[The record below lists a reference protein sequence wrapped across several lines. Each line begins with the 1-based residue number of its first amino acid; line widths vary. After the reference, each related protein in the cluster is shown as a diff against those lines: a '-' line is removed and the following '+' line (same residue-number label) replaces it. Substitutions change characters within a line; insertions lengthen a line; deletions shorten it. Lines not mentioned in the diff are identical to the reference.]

1 LEPLPDLFEIVM
13 SQLLFLSF
21 PLFSGWR
28 SNGLRWQRKNLI
40 ERRFIGQERTL
51 HHSIPRFT
59 QSGQINLQKRGYSI
73 IMIKTQS
80 MTIRDSNQKEIEED
94 LDHGKIMEEPFGDK
108 AVIDPTEGAFDLSDP
123 VRIKSFFDNHCPHLL
138 ASMVPFS
145 FGQGFFPN
153 EFWISRQEKVEKK
166 KVISRG

>member
-1 LEPLPDLFEIVM
+1 LEHLPDLFERVM

-21 PLFSGWR
+21 PLFSGWK

-51 HHSIPRFT
+51 HQSIPRFT

-108 AVIDPTEGAFDLSDP
+108 AVIDPTEGAFDLSNSVRTKESFDGHGTDLP
-123 VRIKSFFDNHCPHLL
+123 V
-138 ASMVPFS
+138 
-145 FGQGFFPN
+145 Q
-153 EFWISRQEKVEKK
+153 
-166 KVISRG
+166 

>member
-1 LEPLPDLFEIVM
+1 LEHLPDLFEIVM
-13 SQLLFLSF
+13 SQLLLLSF
-21 PLFSGWR
+21 PFFSGWR

-40 ERRFIGQERTL
+40 ERRFISQERQL
-51 HHSIPRFT
+51 HQSIPLFT

-108 AVIDPTEGAFDLSDP
+108 AVIDPTEGAFDLSNSVRTKESFDGHGTDLP
-123 VRIKSFFDNHCPHLL
+123 V
-138 ASMVPFS
+138 
-145 FGQGFFPN
+145 
-153 EFWISRQEKVEKK
+153 E
-166 KVISRG
+166 